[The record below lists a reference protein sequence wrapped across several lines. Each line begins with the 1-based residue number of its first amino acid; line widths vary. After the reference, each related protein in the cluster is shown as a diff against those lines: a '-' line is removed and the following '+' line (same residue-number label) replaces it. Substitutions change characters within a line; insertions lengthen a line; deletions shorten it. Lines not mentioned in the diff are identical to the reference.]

1 MNVWFPLLRAR
12 AAAFRRRTPP
22 HDTAGGRPRRRAGR
36 RRDGQA
42 SGVGMCGGGGGVKAV
57 QRITYPRYFA
67 GISDNS
73 TYFTLEVNDKLE
85 VQPFSYHLGRTLGES
100 KFWHFTASAADI
112 DIENDLLAIWNN
124 FADRV
129 QEMVGTIEVDLR
141 VEKLIELE
149 LPAGHVFRRMARPSA
164 QHPNDKPSVYPIGP
178 REESELAQSL
188 SELSLLLFRLAEVC
202 RVVEPVGSN
211 LETTGPA
218 ISETL
223 VLACVA
229 VENHMRLIL
238 ERNNFLQDRY
248 NTADFVKINLPWKL
262 ADYEIAF
269 RDYPWLAESKPFAVW
284 EPKAPTASLAWFDR
298 YNQTKHNRYSMD
310 KQPRLEDVFDA
321 TAALAILLIAQFGAQ
336 VLRRRSDVKD
346 RISLCSFPSWEV
358 GQLYIIPVE
367 GKCEKLNFPFS

>member
-1 MNVWFPLLRAR
+1 MNN
-12 AAAFRRRTPP
+12 T
-22 HDTAGGRPRRRAGR
+22 
-36 RRDGQA
+36 
-42 SGVGMCGGGGGVKAV
+42 S
-57 QRITYPRYFA
+57 YSRYFA
-67 GISDNS
+67 GKSGKS
-73 TYFTLEVNDKLE
+73 TYFTLEVTKE
-85 VQPFSYHLGRTLGES
+85 MQVRPYSYHLAGTLGKTEFW
-100 KFWHFTASAADI
+100 KFAASAADI
-112 DIENDLLAIWNN
+112 NIEGDLLGIWNGY
-124 FADRV
+124 ASTV
-129 QEMVGTIEVDLR
+129 QEMVGSIEVHLS
-141 VEKLIELE
+141 VTELVELE

-211 LETTGPA
+211 LEATGPA

-238 ERNNFLQDRY
+238 ERNNFLRDRY
-248 NTADFVKINLPWKL
+248 NTADFVKIHLPWKL

-269 RDYPWLAESKPFAVW
+269 RDYPWLAESKPYSAW
-284 EPKAPTASLAWFDR
+284 DPKAPTASLAWLDR
-298 YNQTKHNRYSMD
+298 YNQTKHNRYSTD
-310 KQPRLEDVFDA
+310 KQPRLEDIFDA

-336 VLRRRSDVKD
+336 VLRRRSDVQD
-346 RISLCSFPSWEV
+346 RISLRSFPCWEV